1 MNGFLCLNKPGGV
14 TSFLAVAKARRIVG
28 EKKAG
33 HSGTLDPM
41 ATGVLLVAFGK
52 ATRFLPLLPD
62 HDKQYRAQFQLG
74 ITTDTLD
81 STGTV
86 LSQADVRV
94 CADQVAAV
102 LPRFTG
108 IIRQV
113 PPMYSALQKD
123 GVRLYTLA
131 RQGIEVE
138 REART
143 VTIHTLAL
151 VAADDATHRY
161 TIDVSCSAGTYIRS
175 LIADI
180 GDALGTGA
188 VMTALCRTGACGC
201 GLTNSVTLETLE
213 GLRDSGRLN
222 EAILPTD
229 ALLPFDR
236 LTVTAAQARRFGNG
250 GELDLARV
258 RGVTDDGPYRVY
270 APDGGFLGVGT
281 ADLAANILR
290 VTKVFQQQ

>member
-1 MNGFLCLNKPGGV
+1 MNGFLCLNKPEGI
-14 TSFLAVAKARRIVG
+14 TSFLAVAKARHIIG

-41 ATGVLLVAFGK
+41 ATGVLLIALGK

-62 HDKQYRAQFQLG
+62 HDKRYRAEFQLG
-74 ITTDTLD
+74 VTTDTLD
-81 STGTV
+81 CTGTV
-86 LSQADVRV
+86 LSQQSVTCTEA
-94 CADQVAAV
+94 QVAAV

-108 IIRQV
+108 VIRQV

-131 RQGIEVE
+131 RQGIEIE
-138 REART
+138 REAREVT
-143 VTIHTLAL
+143 VHALAL
-151 VAADDATHRY
+151 CKADDEAHRY
-161 TIDVSCSAGTYIRS
+161 TVDVSCSAGTYVRS

-201 GLTNSVTLETLE
+201 TLERSFTLGDLQKLQE
-213 GLRDSGRLN
+213 EDRLQ
-222 EAILPTD
+222 EAVTPTD

-236 LTVTAAQARRFGNG
+236 LTVTAAQATRFSNG

-258 RGVTDDGPYRVY
+258 RGAAQDGPYRVY
-270 APDGGFLGVGT
+270 APDGAFLGVGT
-281 ADLAANILR
+281 ADSAAGILR